1 MAKPEDVAKL
11 RDEYVKKSVLT
22 NRIFMLIL
30 GLSILLLLF
39 VILPYYLSLEHLNEL
54 EDEKEQF
61 QRDFTRFSSFNSS
74 LINYYQNYAR
84 IAGPLIDNDFKNI
97 SSRINELVKSGQ
109 SIYQECDK
117 IEITGEFFKCNI
129 RLMAENEYNYLINN
143 QSKSI
148 LSSSYKS
155 VLSNWDI
162 NYAPK
167 ITIIKQKLLDNY
179 NLIINNSNTIQSILL
194 VSQQLN
200 DVTKTFFEKDVPRE
214 TISIFLG
221 TPATQSNDSI
231 ESNQA
236 SLKDLLLSF
245 KSNLTKV
252 EGDISNT
259 EGLISSITKRIGD
272 VGTPIGSIALGFEEI
287 LVFSP
292 IILAFF
298 YLIFLS
304 ILKDTIRLK
313 KEHIPPG
320 DVVDTIKP
328 LLLFSSQSKYLK
340 LILLISP
347 FFIFIVY
354 STSMLSLWA
363 RFDPFF
369 IFDAFFWVF
378 AVLYGVSG
386 VVLAGNILKV
396 QKEVVQICTSNGN
409 REGDKKFTLITK
421 VYHLYSVWFFL
432 IPLPWFELNYYKVD

>member
-1 MAKPEDVAKL
+1 LAKSEDLSKL
-11 RDEYVKKSVLT
+11 REEYIKKSVLT
-22 NRIFMLIL
+22 NRIFMLML

-39 VILPYYLSLEHLNEL
+39 IILPYYLSLEHLNIL
-54 EDEKEQF
+54 QDEKDQF
-61 QRDFTRFSSFNSS
+61 QKDFTRFSSFNNS
-74 LINYYQNYAR
+74 LVNYYQNYEK
-84 IAGPLIDNDFKNI
+84 IAEPLIDNDFKNI
-97 SSRINELVKSGQ
+97 SSRINELVLSGQ
-109 SIYQECDK
+109 SIYPECDK
-117 IEITGEFFKCNI
+117 IVITGEFFKCNI
-129 RLMAENEYNYLINN
+129 RLMAGNEYDYLINN

-148 LSSSYKS
+148 LSSTFKS

-167 ITIIKQKLLDNY
+167 ITLIRQNLLDNY
-179 NLIINNSNTIQSILL
+179 NSIINNSNTIQSTLL
-194 VSQQLN
+194 ISQQLN
-200 DVTKTFFEKDVPRE
+200 GVTKTFFEKDVPRE

-221 TPATQSNDSI
+221 NPGNQSIDSL

-245 KSNLTKV
+245 KSNITKI
-252 EGDISNT
+252 EGDITNT
-259 EGLISSITKRIGD
+259 EGLIASIIKRIGD

-304 ILKDTIRLK
+304 VLKDTIRLK

-320 DVVDTIKP
+320 DIVDTINP
-328 LLLFSSQSKYLK
+328 LLFFSSQSKFLR

-347 FFIFIVY
+347 FFVFIVY
-354 STSMLSLWA
+354 SALMLSLWA

-378 AVLYGVSG
+378 AILYTVSG
-386 VVLAGNILKV
+386 VILIVNIFRV
-396 QKEVVQICTSNGN
+396 QKEVV
-409 REGDKKFTLITK
+409 
-421 VYHLYSVWFFL
+421 
-432 IPLPWFELNYYKVD
+432 

>member
-1 MAKPEDVAKL
+1 
-11 RDEYVKKSVLT
+11 
-22 NRIFMLIL
+22 MLML

-39 VILPYYLSLEHLNEL
+39 IILPYYLSLEHLNIL
-54 EDEKEQF
+54 KDEKDQF
-61 QRDFTRFSSFNSS
+61 QKDFTRFSSFNNS
-74 LINYYQNYAR
+74 LVNYYQNYEK
-84 IAGPLIDNDFKNI
+84 IAEPLIDNDFKNI
-97 SSRINELVKSGQ
+97 SSRINELVLSGL
-109 SIYQECDK
+109 SIYPECDK
-117 IEITGEFFKCNI
+117 IVITGDFFKCNI
-129 RLMAENEYNYLINN
+129 RLMAENEYDYLINN

-148 LSSSYKS
+148 LSSTFKS

-167 ITIIKQKLLDNY
+167 IALIRQNLLDNY
-179 NLIINNSNTIQSILL
+179 NSIINNSNTIQSTLL
-194 VSQQLN
+194 ISQQLN
-200 DVTKTFFEKDVPRE
+200 GVTKTFFEKDVPRE

-221 TPATQSNDSI
+221 NPGNQSIDSL

-245 KSNLTKV
+245 KSNITKI
-252 EGDISNT
+252 EGDITNT
-259 EGLISSITKRIGD
+259 EGLIASIIKRIGD

-304 ILKDTIRLK
+304 VLKDTIRLK

-320 DVVDTIKP
+320 DIVDTINP
-328 LLLFSSQSKYLK
+328 LLFFSSQSKFLR

-347 FFIFIVY
+347 FFVFIVY
-354 STSMLSLWA
+354 SALMLSLWA

-378 AVLYGVSG
+378 AILYTVSG
-386 VVLAGNILKV
+386 VILIVNIFRV
-396 QKEVVQICTSNGN
+396 QKEVV
-409 REGDKKFTLITK
+409 
-421 VYHLYSVWFFL
+421 
-432 IPLPWFELNYYKVD
+432 

>member
-1 MAKPEDVAKL
+1 LAKPEDVAKL
-11 RDEYVKKSVLT
+11 RDEYVRKSVLT
-22 NRIFMLIL
+22 NRIFMLLI

-39 VILPYYLSLEHLNEL
+39 IILPYYLSLEHLDIL
-54 EDEKEQF
+54 EDEKEKF
-61 QRDFTRFSSFNSS
+61 QKDFTRFSGFNQS
-74 LINYYQNYAR
+74 LVNYYQNYAR
-84 IAGPLIDNDFKNI
+84 IAEPLIDNDFKII
-97 SSRINELVKSGQ
+97 SSRINELVLSGQ
-109 SIYQECDK
+109 TIYPECDK

-129 RLMAENEYNYLINN
+129 RLMAENEYDYLINN
-143 QSKSI
+143 QSQSI
-148 LSSSYKS
+148 LSSTFKS
-155 VLSNWDI
+155 VLSDWSI

-167 ITIIKQKLLDNY
+167 ITLIKQNLLDNY
-179 NLIINNSNTIQSILL
+179 NSIINNSNTIQSTLL

-221 TPATQSNDSI
+221 TTDNQSNDSL

-245 KSNLTKV
+245 KSNITKI

-259 EGLISSITKRIGD
+259 EGLISSIIKRIGD

-298 YLIFLS
+298 YIIFLS
-304 ILKDTIRLK
+304 VLKDTIRLK

-328 LLLFSSQSKYLK
+328 LLLFSSQSKFLK

-354 STSMLSLWA
+354 SALMLSLWA

-369 IFDAFFWVF
+369 IFNAFFWVF
-378 AVLYGVSG
+378 SVLYAVCGV
-386 VVLAGNILKV
+386 ILV
-396 QKEVVQICTSNGN
+396 GSIFRVRKEVV
-409 REGDKKFTLITK
+409 
-421 VYHLYSVWFFL
+421 
-432 IPLPWFELNYYKVD
+432 